1 MAIESILYQLSSWF
15 LVPVLVA
22 IIAAFVY
29 GLYQLGKFVVEAIL
43 RTTRGPAS
51 CPLWQLKR
59 RQPALDAEHLEL
71 HILRELEGLRITTR
85 TAPLLGLV
93 ATMIPMGPALAGVAA
108 GEMEVVGEQVG
119 IAFAAVI
126 VALMAASV
134 CFVLLTVKRRWRLTT
149 LKRIEEIEARP
160 MAIEA
165 VGDSFGEAA

>member
-1 MAIESILYQLSSWF
+1 MAIEAILYQLSSWF
-15 LVPVLVA
+15 LVPVLLA

-29 GLYQLGKFVVEAIL
+29 GLYQLGKFAVEAIL

-59 RQPALDAEHLEL
+59 RQPGLDTEHLEL
-71 HILRELEGLRITTR
+71 RILQELEGLRITTR

-108 GEMEVVGEQVG
+108 GEMEVVGELVG

-149 LKRIEEIEARP
+149 LKHIEEIEARP
-160 MAIEA
+160 VSIEA
-165 VGDSFGEAA
+165 VGESLGEAA